1 MMKKKSIVLF
11 ICVLSFVVSL
21 VFVGGVCA
29 GTTSR
34 TTSKTTQKTEKQP
47 VQKQAANSEKI
58 EDTFKKAF
66 PRVPFD
72 AIQPTDMQGIYEV
85 RRGSELVYFIADPGY
100 LFVGDLVNKEGKSL
114 TEERKGALSA
124 EKAKDLP
131 LDKAIKI
138 GSGKNTIVEFTD
150 PDCPYCRKAAEF
162 LEQKKDVT
170 RYIFFIPLPMHPD
183 AENKVKHIFCSEDRA
198 KAYEDAMKGKF
209 DDQKYEKC
217 DKPEAT
223 ALLSLHKEIAGKMG
237 INGTPFFI
245 INGKKSVV
253 GANMPEIEAA
263 LIK

>member
-1 MMKKKSIVLF
+1 MKKKSF
-11 ICVLSFVVSL
+11 ISFMCVLLFVVSF
-21 VFVGGVCA
+21 VFIASVGA
-29 GTTSR
+29 ETA
-34 TTSKTTQKTEKQP
+34 SKTTGKAAKKTGEQP
-47 VQKQAANSEKI
+47 AQKQTTTSEKI
-58 EDTFKKAF
+58 DETFKKTF

-72 AIQPTDMQGIYEV
+72 AIQPTDIKGIYEV
-85 RRGSELVYFIADPGY
+85 RRGSELIYFIADPGY
-100 LFVGDLVNKEGKSL
+100 LFIGDIISKDGKSL
-114 TEERKGALSA
+114 TGQRKEQLAA

-150 PDCPYCRKAAEF
+150 PDCPYCRKASEF

-170 RYIFFIPLPMHPD
+170 RYIFFFPLPMHPD
-183 AENKVKHIFCSEDRA
+183 AENKVKHIFCAEDKA

-217 DKPEAT
+217 EKPDAV
-223 ALLSLHKEIAGKMG
+223 ALLNLHKEVAGKMG

-245 INGKKSVV
+245 VNGKKAVT
-253 GANMPEIEAA
+253 GANTQEIEAA